1 MSFFFQSPQI
11 THNFIIVNEVAYRPY
26 KIWLHSTFLTKS
38 PMILN
43 LLQLHQFPSHSP
55 NILSTTLYLG
65 LCTCSS
71 LPLEMLFFQI
81 SANNI
86 LFTFKYHLPYQKSPS
101 NSFSKYD
108 CPLLLTLPAL
118 PLLFTFFY
126 TTQDSD
132 ILYDLFVHLFIYL
145 PILDQNCRKTD
156 MFAYFVHCYISSY
169 GNIQCIYY
177 MYMAYMCYIVNIQYK
192 FDELLNSPP
201 LKSEV

>member
-1 MSFFFQSPQI
+1 MPFFFQSPQI

-38 PMILN
+38 PMTLN

-132 ILYDLFVHLFIYL
+132 ILYDLFVHLFINL
-145 PILDQNCRKTD
+145 
-156 MFAYFVHCYISSY
+156 FAHIRL
-169 GNIQCIYY
+169 
-177 MYMAYMCYIVNIQYK
+177 
-192 FDELLNSPP
+192 ELQ
-201 LKSEV
+201 KD